1 MSPSEGAPHEHVGA
15 RTSFP
20 IQFRGWVACRREEVR
35 PLGLTLI
42 GATVDRPG
50 EVVRLAFTAGA
61 PHDLPEAL
69 EQPRIE
75 QLDTRRF
82 QLTSGSRSWTIDGAA
97 HVHRE
102 VGRAFY
108 EAVPARR
115 VPWRK
120 RVFWRVLLSLV
131 GNRLA
136 QRVLL
141 SRRG

>member
-1 MSPSEGAPHEHVGA
+1 MSPPERAQPDRAGA

-20 IQFRGWVACRREEVR
+20 MQFRGWVASRREEAQ

-50 EVVRLAFTAGA
+50 EVVRLVFATKA

-69 EQPRIE
+69 EEPRIE
-75 QLDTRRF
+75 QLDAQRF
-82 QLTSGSRSWTIDGAA
+82 RLTSGARSWMIDGVA
-97 HVHRE
+97 HIHRE

-120 RVFWRVLLSLV
+120 RMFWRALLILAA
-131 GNRLA
+131 NRLA
-136 QRVLL
+136 QRLL
-141 SRRG
+141 LRPRG